1 MPLQIRSSVITG
13 VIWSFFE
20 QLLRRGIS
28 IIVTL
33 LLARFLVPED
43 FGLLA
48 MMTVFISI
56 ATALMDSGIQQALIR
71 KLEPDDAYFSTAFF
85 TNLGL
90 GALAYILLF
99 SAAPFISSFY
109 EEPRLTLLIRVA
121 GIVVLINAFQVI
133 QVAMLSRDLN
143 FKMQMKASVPAAI
156 ISGTLAVVMAYM
168 GFGVWALI
176 AQTVLSALLIVLI
189 YWWVQPWRPQLVFD
203 PSALKEMYSFGY
215 KLFLSGVLDTVSRN
229 IYVLVIAKVFSAG
242 IAGLYFFAERIK
254 DLVISQLVQ
263 SVQKVTYPALST
275 LQDDDAKL
283 KEGYRNV
290 MQLTTFMLFPA
301 MLMLAALAKPLFEL
315 FFPERWLPAV
325 PYLQLMCIVG
335 VLYPI
340 HSINLNILK
349 VKGRSDLFL
358 GLEVFKK
365 ITLFIVLFVSYH
377 YGVIG
382 ILIGK
387 GLQSIIAYIPNSY
400 FSKRLICYSVREQL
414 SDVLPGLGLAA
425 AVSLVIYYAQ
435 LFVVLPP
442 LISLIVYSAAGLA
455 AYLLLAK
462 TFKLT
467 AFQLAESMIR
477 KRLPRRVKSA

>member
-1 MPLQIRSSVITG
+1 MKLRSSVIAG
-13 VIWSFFE
+13 VLWSFLE

-48 MMTVFISI
+48 MMTVFIAI
-56 ATALMDSGIQQALIR
+56 ATALMDSGIQQAVIR
-71 KLEPDDAYFSTAFF
+71 KLEPDEAYFSTAFY
-85 TNLGL
+85 TNLAL
-90 GALAYILLF
+90 GALAYTLLF
-99 SAAPFISSFY
+99 VTAPFIASFY
-109 EEPRLTLLIRVA
+109 EELRLTLLIRVA
-121 GIVVLINAFQVI
+121 GVVVLINAFQVI

-143 FKMQMKASVPAAI
+143 FKMQMKASVPAAV
-156 ISGTLAVVMAYM
+156 ISGILAVVLAYM

-189 YWWVQPWRPQLVFD
+189 YWWVQPWRPKAIFD
-203 PSALKEMYSFGY
+203 LASLKEMYSFGY
-215 KLFLSGVLDTVSRN
+215 KLFLSGLLDTVSRN

-242 IAGLYFFAERIK
+242 VAGLYFFAERIK
-254 DLVISQLVQ
+254 DLVISQLVS
-263 SVQKVTYPALST
+263 SVQKVTYPALSS
-275 LQDDDAKL
+275 LQDDNVKL

-290 MQLTTFMLFPA
+290 MQVTTFMLFPA
-301 MLMLAALAKPLFEL
+301 MLMLAALAQPLFEL

-335 VLYPI
+335 VLYPV

-365 ITLFIVLFVSYH
+365 ITLFVVLFISYR

-382 ILIGK
+382 ILIGR
-387 GLQSIIAYIPNSY
+387 GVQSLVSYAPNSY
-400 FSKRLICYSVREQL
+400 FSKQLIGYSVREQVQ
-414 SDVLPGLGLAA
+414 DILPSLGVAA
-425 AVSLVIYYAQ
+425 AVSLTIY
-435 LFVVLPP
+435 FVQHLLVMPP
-442 LISLIVYSAAGLA
+442 FMSLLVYGTMGLVV
-455 AYLLLAK
+455 YLLLAK
-462 TFKLT
+462 VFKLS
-467 AFQLAESMIR
+467 AYLLAEKMIR
-477 KRLPRRVKSA
+477 KRHSSSTKAA